1 MLRLIKDI
9 FQVNIVMLLFKNNN
23 LVWCC
28 LKIYLSLYILIPARG
43 DPYLSFFDFDVAL
56 VSLPKLFSFNE
67 YVKPICLPINKIKAI
82 DEIGKL
88 NGKPLTISG
97 FGRTTQSGEPTKI
110 LQFAKVLKQNSD
122 ECFHDVF
129 GSDAQFPPKW
139 AKMKKE
145 GFCYKGENSEV
156 CIDF

>member
-1 MLRLIKDI
+1 M
-9 FQVNIVMLLFKNNN
+9 
-23 LVWCC
+23 
-28 LKIYLSLYILIPARG
+28 
-43 DPYLSFFDFDVAL
+43 
-56 VSLPKLFSFNE
+56 
-67 YVKPICLPINKIKAI
+67 KPICLPINKIKAI

-122 ECFHDVF
+122 ECFQDVF
-129 GSDAQFPPKW
+129 GTDAQFPSRW

-156 CIDF
+156 YIDFCVTIQIHNKYHNILNNF

>member
-122 ECFHDVF
+122 ECFQDVF
-129 GSDAQFPPKW
+129 GTDVQFPPKW

-156 CIDF
+156 YIDF

>member
-1 MLRLIKDI
+1 M
-9 FQVNIVMLLFKNNN
+9 
-23 LVWCC
+23 
-28 LKIYLSLYILIPARG
+28 
-43 DPYLSFFDFDVAL
+43 
-56 VSLPKLFSFNE
+56 SLPKLFSFNE

-129 GSDAQFPPKW
+129 GTDAQFPPKW

-156 CIDF
+156 YIDFCVTIQIHNKYHNILNNF

>member
-1 MLRLIKDI
+1 M
-9 FQVNIVMLLFKNNN
+9 
-23 LVWCC
+23 
-28 LKIYLSLYILIPARG
+28 IYLFLYIIPARG

-56 VSLPKLFSFNE
+56 VSLPKLFQFNE

-110 LQFAKVLKQNSD
+110 LQFAKVHKQNSD

-129 GSDAQFPPKW
+129 GTDAQFPPRW
-139 AKMKKE
+139 TKMKKE
-145 GFCYKGENSEV
+145 GFCYKGENSEA